1 MCCVCAAW
9 LFATPWHVSPPGRW
23 VHGIFQARILE
34 WVPFPTP
41 GYLPDPGIAHS
52 SLASSALAG
61 RFFTTALPGKPLKQA
76 WSPSKHKTL
85 CDHTGQKPMNTLPRT
100 YSLALPNHHL
110 WPIRSTKSVQNVS
123 SFHELLTWIAKWSWL
138 FWGVFLFCFVLFSF
152 LDVDHSSE
160 SLLNLLQTVSVS
172 RFGFLAAS
180 HVGSQSSN
188 QELNP
193 HPLHWKVKSQ
203 LLNHKRSPMT
213 VFFLTKLAESTRMVE
228 WPWRGG
234 GQRVHCVR
242 KTISGWKLCRQL
254 ESYIWSLL
262 SYDLKGIALK
272 INNNCQ
278 WWPSSKMLGI
288 L

>member
-41 GYLPDPGIAHS
+41 GYLPDPGIAPS

-138 FWGVFLFCFVLFSF
+138 FWDVFLFCFVLFFFFGCGPSF
-152 LDVDHSSE
+152 RVFIEFVTNCLCITVWFFGCKPCGIPV
-160 SLLNLLQTVSVS
+160 LQPGIEPTPPTLEGEVPTTEPQEK
-172 RFGFLAAS
+172 S
-180 HVGSQSSN
+180 HD
-188 QELNP
+188 
-193 HPLHWKVKSQ
+193 
-203 LLNHKRSPMT
+203 
-213 VFFLTKLAESTRMVE
+213 
-228 WPWRGG
+228 
-234 GQRVHCVR
+234 CVLFDQ
-242 KTISGWKLCRQL
+242 ISWI
-254 ESYIWSLL
+254 Y
-262 SYDLKGIALK
+262 
-272 INNNCQ
+272 
-278 WWPSSKMLGI
+278 
-288 L
+288 